1 MIPSKYTK
9 YADDVISGRQVAC
22 LYIKQACQRY
32 LDWFKRSDIEF
43 RTDKADRVVKFIEM
57 LTLYSGKTA
66 GKNFL
71 LEEWQKW
78 IVYNIYGFYYKDT
91 NTRVIRNV
99 YISMSRKNGK
109 SCFAAAM
116 SLYNTIADNEMSAEV
131 YFSANSS
138 AQAALAFTM
147 CKNFTEGL
155 DTGKSKYFKRYRD
168 SIKFQPTKS
177 IIKVLSADTTLLDG
191 LGPSM
196 FVLDEAH
203 AAKNSS
209 MWDVLRSGQAARENP
224 IAMIITTR
232 GFLIGGFCHTLEKTY
247 CDILANVIKDD
258 RQFTAIYT
266 LDDSDDWKDPNV
278 WIKANP
284 NLHVTVEPDYIKDQI
299 LQAEHTP
306 SLAVGVMTKTL
317 NLWVSSSEVWIP
329 DNKIMESM
337 TDFTTDEMRTD
348 YSYVGIDLASVRD
361 LTCVSFMT
369 YKKDEDKYY
378 FKTKIYLPHD
388 TVSEGISTNSYQYQ
402 QWVNQGHIILTEG
415 NVTDYNTILNDI
427 LEFNKQIPV
436 YKLGYDTWNSSQFC
450 IDAVSA
456 GLPMTPFSQTLGS
469 FNRPVKEFERL
480 LYAGKI
486 VIEPNPVVRWAF
498 TNASLK
504 YDNMENCKPVKDSKE
519 NKIDPVIS
527 MLEALGMKLMDDG
540 YDTTITY

>member
-22 LYIKQACQRY
+22 LYIKQSCQRY

-43 RTDKADRVVKFIEM
+43 RTDKADRVVKFVEM

-66 GKNFL
+66 GQKFIL
-71 LEEWQKW
+71 QDYQKW
-78 IVYNIYGFYYKDT
+78 IVYSIYAWYYKGT
-91 NTRVIRNV
+91 NKRVIKNV
-99 YISMSRKNGK
+99 YISMARKNGK
-109 SCFAAAM
+109 SCFAAAL
-116 SLYNTIADNEMSAEV
+116 SLYNAIADGEMSAEV
-131 YFSANSS
+131 YFVANTS

-177 IIKVLSADTTLLDG
+177 IIKVLSADTTTLDG
-191 LGPSM
+191 LGPSL

-203 AAKNSS
+203 AAKNSA
-209 MWDVLRSGQAARENP
+209 MWDVMRSGQGARENP

-232 GFLIGGFCHTLEKTY
+232 GFLIGGFCHTLEKT
-247 CDILANVIKDD
+247 CIDILGGVVQDD
-258 RQFTAIYT
+258 TQFSAIYT
-266 LDDSDDWKDPNV
+266 QDEDDNWKDPEM
-278 WIKANP
+278 WIKSNP
-284 NLHVTVEPDYIKDQI
+284 NLGVTVTKEYIRDQI
-299 LQAEHTP
+299 RQAENTP
-306 SLAVGVMTKTL
+306 SLQVGVMTKTL
-317 NLWVSSSEVWIP
+317 NLWVQSSEVWIP
-329 DNKIMESM
+329 DTKIMESM
-337 TDFTTDEMRTD
+337 KPITLSEMKTD
-348 YSYVGIDLASVRD
+348 YCYVGIDLASVRD

-388 TVSEGISTNSYQYQ
+388 TVSERISTNSYLYH

-427 LEFNKQIPV
+427 LDFNKQIPV
-436 YKLGYDTWNSSQFC
+436 YKIGYDTWNSSQFC

-486 VIEPNPVVRWAF
+486 IIEPNPVVRWAF

-527 MLEALGMKLMDDG
+527 MLEALGMKLMEDG